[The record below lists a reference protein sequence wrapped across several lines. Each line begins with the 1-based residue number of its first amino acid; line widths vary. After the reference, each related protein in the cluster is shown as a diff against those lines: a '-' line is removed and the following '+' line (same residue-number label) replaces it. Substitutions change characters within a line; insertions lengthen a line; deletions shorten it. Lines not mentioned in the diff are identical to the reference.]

1 MYDLV
6 SCAMKGIV
14 TSRVSALAG
23 CDRLVSRAKVIENAN
38 FYKNKNKNATIT
50 KLES

>member
-14 TSRVSALAG
+14 TSHVFALAG

-38 FYKNKNKNATIT
+38 FYKNKNATIT

>member
-38 FYKNKNKNATIT
+38 FYKKNKNATIT